1 MAEQSQQAQSMALGR
16 APYDVANEQS
26 QGLEQPMTD
35 QSQTQPAGD
44 GLDDLTK
51 DELLQEA
58 EARGVEVKTSA
69 SKADILAALRSQ
81 P

>member
-1 MAEQSQQAQSMALGR
+1 MGEEFVPGRVQSDVRAEQAAAEQS
-16 APYDVANEQS
+16 
-26 QGLEQPMTD
+26 
-35 QSQTQPAGD
+35 D

-69 SKADILAALRSQ
+69 SKAEILAALRG
-81 P
+81 